1 MARAPEVHDEDV
13 EGDGGREEVHGRAD
27 PRRDPHLPKTSRTA
41 LQKGE
46 NVSIIKIILISLRL
60 LMIGRGQSY

>member
-27 PRRDPHLPKTSRTA
+27 PRGDPHLPKTSRTA

-46 NVSIIKIILISLRL
+46 NVSIIKRS
-60 LMIGRGQSY
+60 SK